1 MKKRK
6 KRWKKEKGGE
16 RWEKREGDVIDYEV
30 VEESIGKG
38 GGKVEVLGEEGRK
51 LMGRFSG
58 EE

>member
-51 LMGRFSG
+51 LMARFSG